1 MRENTVS
8 KQEVMEWFKEVEKN
22 QGLYVEYSPT
32 HQTWVVMFLN
42 QVLEICNSRQEA
54 IETMEGMVKA
64 DIGISLC
71 KRLSEGTNYAGVEKS
86 NIAKPLAQG
95 LIL

>member
-1 MRENTVS
+1 MRKNAPS
-8 KQEVMEWFKEVEKN
+8 KQELMESFKEIEKN

-54 IETMEGMVKA
+54 KETMEGMVKA
-64 DIGISLC
+64 GMGISFC
-71 KRLSEGTNYAGVEKS
+71 KILAEGTIYAGVEK
-86 NIAKPLAQG
+86 K
-95 LIL
+95 